1 MTYTAAVV
9 LAADVLRYTGEW
21 ALRLGSDWKM
31 EVPMRIHGRD
41 SDGRWTADDGTPAF
55 SAEFERWLERSR
67 TDSEV
72 RDSRGPYQNH
82 PRRIRA
88 TRAMRKLRN
97 AAPREWLVLWDLSVL
112 NPVSAIDELPTAF
125 RLIARRLNERAE
137 RKGYPERYT
146 PESVEILA
154 YSGISKLA
162 ERWL

>member
-1 MTYTAAVV
+1 MV

-21 ALRLGSDWKM
+21 ALRLGNDWKM

-55 SAEFERWLERSR
+55 SAEFERWLARN
-67 TDSEV
+67 DSDTQV
-72 RDSRGPYQNH
+72 RDNRGPYQNH

-88 TRAMRKLRN
+88 TRAMRKLRH
-97 AAPREWLVLWDLSVL
+97 AAPREFLVLYDLSVL
-112 NPVSAIDELPTAF
+112 NPVTSVDQLPLAF
-125 RLIARRLNERAE
+125 RQIARRLNERAE
-137 RKGYPERYT
+137 RKGISERYT
-146 PESVEILA
+146 PETVEILA

>member
-1 MTYTAAVV
+1 
-9 LAADVLRYTGEW
+9 
-21 ALRLGSDWKM
+21 
-31 EVPMRIHGRD
+31 
-41 SDGRWTADDGTPAF
+41 
-55 SAEFERWLERSR
+55 
-67 TDSEV
+67 
-72 RDSRGPYQNH
+72 
-82 PRRIRA
+82 
-88 TRAMRKLRN
+88 MRKLRN

-112 NPVSAIDELPTAF
+112 NPVASVDELPSAF